1 MKWTKE
7 VEEGNFDG
15 IIGKLKKH
23 GYFWSFVF
31 EVLFACY
38 CTIMFIVDE
47 WNFWYLLLVLASV
60 GILSRT
66 IELAF
71 TKERAETSEAK
82 AMDLTD
88 DLIVKTR
95 ENERLTLELETTQS
109 VLKEAKTPRNTTP
122 QKAEAIAEE
131 VSAEGHIAVGKGK
144 AVTYTQKKGS
154 EVSETPTNVPK
165 RKPAP
170 RGTRKPKT
178 KNENKD

>member
-1 MKWTKE
+1 MKWINE
-7 VEEGNFDG
+7 VEEGNFDD

-23 GYFWSFVF
+23 GYFWSFVL
-31 EVLFACY
+31 EALFACY

-47 WNFWYLLLVLASV
+47 WNLWYLLLVLASV

-95 ENERLTLELETTQS
+95 ENERLTLELETTQ
-109 VLKEAKTPRNTTP
+109 
-122 QKAEAIAEE
+122 
-131 VSAEGHIAVGKGK
+131 
-144 AVTYTQKKGS
+144 
-154 EVSETPTNVPK
+154 
-165 RKPAP
+165 
-170 RGTRKPKT
+170 
-178 KNENKD
+178 